1 MNSKWSLIFK
11 AGIVAGIMDGVGAS
25 VMYYIRTGNGPEG
38 VFRYVA
44 SGALGDVALT
54 GSASIALVGV
64 LFHLIIAFTWAV
76 IYVSFYPQI
85 RKVVSNWVV
94 SGILYA
100 IFVWAVM
107 NLVVIP
113 LSRTPDT
120 PVTLMGAVRGASV
133 LILCIGLPIAGITHY
148 HDRKMHESQLV
159 PEKQSD

>member
-11 AGIVAGIMDGVGAS
+11 AGIVAGIMDGLGAS

-54 GSASIALVGV
+54 GSARIALVGV
-64 LFHLIIAFTWAV
+64 LFHLMIAFTWAV

-85 RKVVSNWVV
+85 RKVVSNWIV

-100 IFVWAVM
+100 VFVWAIM

-120 PVTLMGAVRGASV
+120 PVTFMGAVRGAFV
-133 LILCIGLPIAGITHY
+133 LVCCIGLPIAGITYY
-148 HDRKMHESQLV
+148 HDRKAHEKSAR
-159 PEKQSD
+159 P